1 MKKII
6 LGIFL
11 IPFLSNAQL
20 LGGNNV
26 IKANLSSLAF
36 GNYHLTYERALLK
49 KLSISVSYRFMP
61 KKTVPLSNLLEKYID
76 NNDVNF
82 GNFQMGNNAITP
94 ELRLYPSKKLKGFY
108 LAAYGRFAEFDL
120 SVPVKYVAS
129 SLPGSPTE
137 YATFD
142 GKIKSSS
149 IGFMIGTQFRLAK
162 KIVLDWWILGGHY
175 GSSKGDL
182 NALINR
188 HLSPIE
194 QQSLQATLDDLKELG
209 PFKFEGKVTS
219 SNTANV
225 KSTGPWAGVR
235 GMGLSLGIRF

>member
-1 MKKII
+1 MKKIFLI
-6 LGIFL
+6 IFL
-11 IPFLSNAQL
+11 LPFLSNAQV

-49 KLSISVSYRFMP
+49 KLSISVSYRYMP

-76 NNDVNF
+76 NKDVNF
-82 GNFQMGNNAITP
+82 GSFEMGNTAITP
-94 ELRLYPSKKLKGFY
+94 ELRLYPVKKLKGFY
-108 LAAYGRFAEFDL
+108 LAAYGRFADFDL
-120 SVPVKYVAS
+120 SVPVRYVAS

-137 YATFD
+137 YATFN

-162 KIVLDWWILGGHY
+162 KLVLDWWIIGGHY
-175 GSSKGDL
+175 GRSKGDL

-188 HLSPIE
+188 NLSPIE
-194 QQSLQATLDDLKELG
+194 QQSLQATLDDLKEIG

-219 SNTANV
+219 PNTANV

-235 GMGLSLGIRF
+235 SMGLSLGVRF